1 MNFTNLMEM
10 PVRGHSEIDFVD
22 IHVDGDNGLYIDPER
37 IALSNH
43 PFAKIATET
52 LEDFFYSLYSAAAEE
67 NSVELYRLLSFG
79 REPNETHLGM
89 SEFRSRGKG
98 TTPEIMLPI
107 IHDMI
112 DAGMFSPELFTQIS
126 DLPLWT
132 PNFDC
137 DRMSDLTTNII
148 RSVLVEYTYSQFEY
162 WNLPL
167 PENDFFY
174 APTWDI
180 CRHEWVTKE
189 FPRFLS
195 GGYTVLLVP
204 KDFVGRRMLSSSDE
218 LLKKYVLK
226 YRQQEHLDQR
236 SEQCHIRVMQDGTE
250 RLYPPTKQELYDSE
264 VRGNSAKDYLR
275 WAGNRYR
282 GIVKE
287 LHADHHF
294 LSHTGDAYMSDD
306 ELDHFLYSYS

>member
-1 MNFTNLMEM
+1 MNFTSCMGMTVN
-10 PVRGHSEIDFVD
+10 GHSEIDFVD
-22 IHVDGDNGLYIDPER
+22 IHVDGDNEFYIDPER

-43 PFAKIATET
+43 PFAKMASET
-52 LEDFFYSLYSAAAEE
+52 LEDFFHSLYSAAAEE

-107 IHDMI
+107 IHEMI

-148 RSVLVEYTYSQFEY
+148 RSVLVEYTYSQYEH
-162 WNLPL
+162 WRLPL
-167 PENDFFY
+167 PENDFFF

-180 CRHEWVTKE
+180 FKHKWVTKK

-195 GGYTVLLVP
+195 VP
-204 KDFVGRRMLSSSDE
+204 S
-218 LLKKYVLK
+218 
-226 YRQQEHLDQR
+226 
-236 SEQCHIRVMQDGTE
+236 
-250 RLYPPTKQELYDSE
+250 RLT
-264 VRGNSAKDYLR
+264 R
-275 WAGNRYR
+275 
-282 GIVKE
+282 I
-287 LHADHHF
+287 
-294 LSHTGDAYMSDD
+294 
-306 ELDHFLYSYS
+306 